1 MSVDKD
7 PETTEAAA
15 TLEAVL
21 AACKALATEPHDRR
35 LLRQLG
41 SATRHLDRLE
51 RDHNHYL
58 GCVINGL
65 VDESTCECDEVW
77 RRALALLGARS
88 ASDALAGAM
97 FRRGEWAEMER
108 VSMALIAQDR
118 AEWRVYSKPRDDQ

>member
-1 MSVDKD
+1 MIIDKD

-15 TLEAVL
+15 TIEAVL

-51 RDHNHYL
+51 RDHGHYM
-58 GCVINGL
+58 GCVTNGL
-65 VDESTCECDEVW
+65 VDDSTCECDDTW
-77 RRALALLGARS
+77 RMALALLGARS

-97 FRRGEWAEMER
+97 FRRGEFAEMEPVAR
-108 VSMALIAQDR
+108 ALIEGDR